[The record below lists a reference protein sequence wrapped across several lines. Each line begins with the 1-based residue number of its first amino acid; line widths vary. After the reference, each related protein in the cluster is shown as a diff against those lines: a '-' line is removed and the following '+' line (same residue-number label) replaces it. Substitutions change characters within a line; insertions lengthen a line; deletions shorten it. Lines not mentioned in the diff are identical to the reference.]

1 MRPLRAGTRLITPP
15 PPTSTAPRR
24 LPARAVRWPTAATA
38 DSARSRFSQLA
49 VPKSRLGERSTT
61 TQVSSSWSAMGNR
74 TWAVPVRAVTAQS
87 MRRTSSPGT

>member
-1 MRPLRAGTRLITPP
+1 VRPERAGTRAVVPP
-15 PPTSTAPRR
+15 PPTSTAPSR

-38 DSARSRFSQLA
+38 DSARSRFSHVA
-49 VPKSRLGERSTT
+49 VPKSRLGDRSTT
-61 TQVSSSWSAMGNR
+61 SHVSSSWSAMGSR